1 MVENMSSAT
10 TDSDFGSDWTIP
22 NNPMKLS
29 MRVLNTEPLEAIH
42 GFEWSRQYNK
52 PEKEFLMMSRKA
64 KNADFVVLYEPYTG
78 ESKLNMFERFEVKC
92 GKGQPVEGALGV
104 MIVLDGKPYE
114 IILNPYEAEV
124 KTCKGVTRKVL
135 SVVVKKTEF

>member
-22 NNPMKLS
+22 DNPIKLS

-52 PEKEFLMMSRKA
+52 PEKEFLLMSRKA
-64 KNADFVVLYEPYTG
+64 RNADFVVLYEPHTG
-78 ESKLNMFERFEVKC
+78 ESKLTMFERFEVKC
-92 GKGQPVEGALGV
+92 DKGQPVEGALGI

-114 IILNPYEAEV
+114 IILNPYGAEI

-135 SVVVKKTEF
+135 SVVVKRKEF